1 MRTKSRIA
9 KSKIVLTAAIILG
22 AMSAAAAK
30 DSGPP
35 TVDIQK
41 TCRESSN
48 VLSLSGSD
56 NQDFDACMSDEQVA
70 RDQLVKDWANYPAA
84 AKGQCIKPKEY
95 LPGYVEWQACIDM
108 TRDVIKMRH
117 DQAAAAPLSDASGQS
132 SDRRTNSKSRD
143 CPVVQTAEDGSIQ
156 WVINC

>member
-1 MRTKSRIA
+1 MLTTSKIA

-22 AMSAAAAK
+22 AISAAAAK

-56 NQDFDACMSDEQVA
+56 NQDFDACMNDEQVA
-70 RDQLVKDWANYPAA
+70 RDQMVKDWGNYPAP
-84 AKGQCIKPKEY
+84 AKGQCIQPKEY
-95 LPGYVEWQACIDM
+95 LPDYVEWQSCLDM
-108 TRDVIKMRH
+108 TRDVKTMR
-117 DQAAAAPLSDASGQS
+117 QGGGAGSAPAGPTTSGQS
-132 SDRRTNSKSRD
+132 SGR
-143 CPVVQTAEDGSIQ
+143 
-156 WVINC
+156 

>member
-1 MRTKSRIA
+1 MLTTSKIA

-22 AMSAAAAK
+22 AVTAAAAK
-30 DSGPP
+30 DAGPP

-56 NQDFDACMSDEQVA
+56 NQDFDACMNDEQVA

-95 LPGYVEWQACIDM
+95 LPDYVEWQSCLDM
-108 TRDVIKMRH
+108 TRDVMTMR
-117 DQAAAAPLSDASGQS
+117 QGGGTGSAPAGTSGQS
-132 SDRRTNSKSRD
+132 SGR
-143 CPVVQTAEDGSIQ
+143 
-156 WVINC
+156 

>member
-70 RDQLVKDWANYPAA
+70 RDQLVKYWANYPAA

-95 LPGYVEWQACIDM
+95 LPDYVEWQSCLDM
-108 TRDVIKMRH
+108 TRDVMTMR
-117 DQAAAAPLSDASGQS
+117 QGGGAGSAGATTSGQS
-132 SDRRTNSKSRD
+132 SGR
-143 CPVVQTAEDGSIQ
+143 
-156 WVINC
+156 

>member
-1 MRTKSRIA
+1 MLTKSKIA

-30 DSGPP
+30 DSGSAAAARDSGPP

-95 LPGYVEWQACIDM
+95 LPDYVEWQSCLDM
-108 TRDVIKMRH
+108 TRDVMTMREGGG
-117 DQAAAAPLSDASGQS
+117 AGSAPAGTSGQS
-132 SDRRTNSKSRD
+132 SGR
-143 CPVVQTAEDGSIQ
+143 
-156 WVINC
+156 

>member
-1 MRTKSRIA
+1 MLTTSKIA

-22 AMSAAAAK
+22 AVSAAAAK
-30 DSGPP
+30 DTGPP

-56 NQDFDACMSDEQVA
+56 NQDFDACMNDEQLA
-70 RDQLVKDWANYPAA
+70 RAQMVKDWESYPAA

-95 LPGYVEWQACIDM
+95 LPDYVEWQSCLDM
-108 TRDVIKMRH
+108 TRDVMTMR
-117 DQAAAAPLSDASGQS
+117 QGGGAAPAGPTTSGQS
-132 SDRRTNSKSRD
+132 SGR
-143 CPVVQTAEDGSIQ
+143 
-156 WVINC
+156 